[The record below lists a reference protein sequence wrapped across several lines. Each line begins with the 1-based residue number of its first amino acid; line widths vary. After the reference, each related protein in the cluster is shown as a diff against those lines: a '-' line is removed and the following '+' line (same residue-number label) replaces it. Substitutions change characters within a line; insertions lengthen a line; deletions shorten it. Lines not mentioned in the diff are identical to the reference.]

1 MEPEWQTEGQINI
14 KRKIVIT
21 IFNEPMNA
29 QTDRRTDIQKQMQ
42 KEYRTINGDKYILRH
57 QVPKALVCGLV
68 SGIDVTSQLKEWNQN
83 QRNIA

>member
-57 QVPKALVCGLV
+57 IIILLQDLVHYNT
-68 SGIDVTSQLKEWNQN
+68 IK
-83 QRNIA
+83 

>member
-1 MEPEWQTEGQINI
+1 MEPKRQTEGQINI

-42 KEYRTINGDKYILRH
+42 KEYRTINGDKYISRH
-57 QVPKALVCGLV
+57 YYIITGVVHYDK
-68 SGIDVTSQLKEWNQN
+68 IN
-83 QRNIA
+83 